1 MVPEFE
7 QVEKLVVIFLTLGR
21 LILRWLLLGWL
32 LLDGFFL
39 EQSLGKSK
47 ILLTFTDFDFYWQ
60 VKANFEQVKK
70 ILVILLTLNKSDFRQ
85 NK

>member
-32 LLDGFFL
+32 LLRWFL
-39 EQSLGKSK
+39 LGAKFRQVK
-47 ILLTFTDFDFYWQ
+47 DFTDFY
-60 VKANFEQVKK
+60 
-70 ILVILLTLNKSDFRQ
+70 
-85 NK
+85 